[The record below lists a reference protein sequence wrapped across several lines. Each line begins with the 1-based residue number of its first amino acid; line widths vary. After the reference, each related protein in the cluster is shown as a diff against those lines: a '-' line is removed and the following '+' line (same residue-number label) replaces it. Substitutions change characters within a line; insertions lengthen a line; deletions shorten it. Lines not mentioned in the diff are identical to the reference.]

1 MARGDGYLDSLTELV
16 AGPILTSVQR
26 LISQVV
32 HARSVLILFA

>member
-26 LISQVV
+26 LISQVQ
-32 HARSVLILFA
+32 RRFVLILLA